1 MPVTEGQIMNH
12 SKQLKHRLFIGL
24 MVSILAIGVAAAN
37 DSWLHVRVDENN
49 GGGEDV
55 RINIPLALIES
66 ILPAINSDEF
76 SGGIIRLDDFEAEGI
91 DLRELV
97 SALRDAPDANFVTVN
112 SDDGDVRVMKENG
125 YIKIHADDDGDKV
138 RVSLPLDIVDAMLE
152 GGDNEL
158 NILAALK
165 ALSRGNHGDLV
176 TVESDD
182 TSVRVW
188 VDSNADQ

>member
-1 MPVTEGQIMNH
+1 MNH